1 MKKHLKK
8 IPHFNT
14 EDAEREFWAKADT
27 SEYFDFSKAKRVTLP
42 NLKPSTE
49 KISLRLPANLL
60 YRIKTLAN
68 RSDIPYQSYMKIIL
82 SEKIQ
87 ESFGRAK
94 RPAVRGLAARRRGV
108 SAANKHHVGL
118 LVHR

>member
-8 IPHFNT
+8 IPHFSS

-27 SEYFDFSKAKRVTLP
+27 SEYFDLSKPKRVILP
-42 NLKPSTE
+42 NLMPSTE

-60 YRIKTLAN
+60 FRIKAMAN

-82 SEKIQ
+82 TEKIQ
-87 ESFGRAK
+87 ELFGHTTCAATVHGGSTKTGRA
-94 RPAVRGLAARRRGV
+94 
-108 SAANKHHVGL
+108 
-118 LVHR
+118 